1 LALLVKYRFFLLICQ
16 EGLFKLINNIINILY
31 FVINLAQFLL
41 WVSLL
46 VIGVK
51 INRNSNRT
59 PIYLDK
65 LTEIELLRL
74 PHSEKESQVTINTE
88 LNLLG
93 DIQVSRQREVIMG
106 IFTRFRDIISSN
118 INAILDK
125 AEDPEKLIKL
135 MIREMEDTLVEIKAA
150 CAGAMASAKKV
161 QRQLGTLQDRIQ
173 YWEEK
178 AQLAVSRGKDN
189 LAREAL
195 VEKRRYT
202 RRIDGLE
209 SELSEHN
216 ILVEQYQADIRQLED
231 KLKSARD
238 KQRLLVQR
246 HIHASQKIQAQEEI
260 RRVDS
265 AAAMMKFDELE
276 NRIERMES
284 EADLVNYGKQS
295 ALDAEFEA
303 LGVDEEIEK
312 ELQALK
318 TPDSVFKSDET
329 PSSD

>member
-1 LALLVKYRFFLLICQ
+1 
-16 EGLFKLINNIINILY
+16 
-31 FVINLAQFLL
+31 
-41 WVSLL
+41 
-46 VIGVK
+46 
-51 INRNSNRT
+51 
-59 PIYLDK
+59 
-65 LTEIELLRL
+65 
-74 PHSEKESQVTINTE
+74 
-88 LNLLG
+88 
-93 DIQVSRQREVIMG
+93 MG

-150 CAGAMASAKKV
+150 CAGAMASSKKV
-161 QRQLGTLQDRIQ
+161 QRQLAGVQDRIQ

-178 AQLAVSRGKDN
+178 AQLAVSKGRDN

-209 SELSEHN
+209 SELTEHN
-216 ILVEQYQADIRQLED
+216 LLVEQYQADIRQLED

-276 NRIERMES
+276 NRIERMEA
-284 EADLVNYGKQS
+284 EADLVNFGKQS

-318 TPDSVFKSDET
+318 TP
-329 PSSD
+329 PSISKADKKQASK

>member
-1 LALLVKYRFFLLICQ
+1 
-16 EGLFKLINNIINILY
+16 
-31 FVINLAQFLL
+31 
-41 WVSLL
+41 
-46 VIGVK
+46 
-51 INRNSNRT
+51 
-59 PIYLDK
+59 
-65 LTEIELLRL
+65 
-74 PHSEKESQVTINTE
+74 
-88 LNLLG
+88 
-93 DIQVSRQREVIMG
+93 MG

-118 INAILDK
+118 INTILDK

-150 CAGAMASAKKV
+150 CAGAMASNKKV
-161 QRQLGTLQDRIQ
+161 QRQLDTLRDRIR

-178 AQLAVSRGKDN
+178 AALAIKKGRDN

-202 RRIDGLE
+202 RRVDGLE
-209 SELSEHN
+209 NEITEHN
-216 ILVEQYQADIRQLED
+216 LLIEQYQDHIRQLED

-246 HIHASQKIQAQEEI
+246 HIHANRKRQAQEEV

-265 AAAMMKFDELE
+265 SEAMLKFDELE
-276 NRIERMES
+276 NRIERMEA
-284 EADLVNYGKQS
+284 EADLVNFGKKT
-295 ALDAEFEA
+295 ALEAEFDT

-318 TPDSVFKSDET
+318 TPLSKPAERQ
-329 PSSD
+329 SSD

>member
-1 LALLVKYRFFLLICQ
+1 
-16 EGLFKLINNIINILY
+16 
-31 FVINLAQFLL
+31 
-41 WVSLL
+41 
-46 VIGVK
+46 
-51 INRNSNRT
+51 
-59 PIYLDK
+59 
-65 LTEIELLRL
+65 
-74 PHSEKESQVTINTE
+74 
-88 LNLLG
+88 
-93 DIQVSRQREVIMG
+93 MG

-150 CAGAMASAKKV
+150 CAGAMASSKKV
-161 QRQLGTLQDRIQ
+161 QRQLVTLQDRIQ
-173 YWEEK
+173 YWEQK
-178 AQLAVSRGKDN
+178 AQLAVSKGRDN

-209 SELSEHN
+209 NELTEHN
-216 ILVEQYQADIRQLED
+216 LLVEQYQADIRQLED

-246 HIHASQKIQAQEEI
+246 HIHASQKVQAQEEI

-265 AAAMMKFDELE
+265 AGAMMKFDELE
-276 NRIERMES
+276 NRIERMEA
-284 EADLVNYGKQS
+284 EADLVNFGKQS

-303 LGVDEEIEK
+303 LDVDEEIEK
-312 ELQALK
+312 ELQTLK
-318 TPDSVFKSDET
+318 TPGASSKADNTKSAD
-329 PSSD
+329 

>member
-1 LALLVKYRFFLLICQ
+1 
-16 EGLFKLINNIINILY
+16 
-31 FVINLAQFLL
+31 
-41 WVSLL
+41 
-46 VIGVK
+46 
-51 INRNSNRT
+51 
-59 PIYLDK
+59 
-65 LTEIELLRL
+65 
-74 PHSEKESQVTINTE
+74 
-88 LNLLG
+88 
-93 DIQVSRQREVIMG
+93 MG

-150 CAGAMASAKKV
+150 CAGAMASGKKV

-209 SELSEHN
+209 SELTEHN
-216 ILVEQYQADIRQLED
+216 LLVEQYQADIRQLED

-260 RRVDS
+260 RRVDN

-276 NRIERMES
+276 NRIERMEA
-284 EADLVNYGKQS
+284 EADLVNFGKQS

-318 TPDSVFKSDET
+318 SPDSVSKSNET
-329 PSSD
+329 QSSG